1 MVRNMKNEE
10 SLKTKIL
17 TSSNMPIFKL
27 KCVKSNQGRSN
38 PYAVY

>member
-1 MVRNMKNEE
+1 MVRNMKNGE

-17 TSSNMPIFKL
+17 TSSNMPNFNL

-38 PYAVY
+38 SYAL